1 MTVSRLTLSIA
12 WSAVAPE
19 DTSKSKSASASS
31 SKVAKAAK
39 AGQTPGSSAGKEQ
52 RDIGFPVMLGAVIFL
67 GVALIVFAR
76 GTRDVE
82 ALEPAFGQHWHL
94 GYGIWDCTTESFL
107 SNLEDPQTANSGIHT
122 HGDGVVHIHPYSST
136 ATGRNAKLIRFLEA
150 TRTELSDTEMSFPD
164 RPALSEDGATCDG
177 EPAILQVARFAPG
190 QSVASEVI
198 TENLSDYRFRA
209 DQEGMVIALA
219 PEGADIPPPP
229 TANTDTASAASPN
242 VLRTDG
248 LTSLPNTSGV
258 GFNDDGNLVDADGNE
273 VLDDDGNPT
282 NFNDLLNPEGEGD
295 AEGDSSDGDS
305 PEDG

>member
-1 MTVSRLTLSIA
+1 M
-12 WSAVAPE
+12 APE
-19 DTSKSKSASASS
+19 ETSKSKSASASS

-39 AGQTPGSSAGKEQ
+39 AGQTPGASAGKEQ
-52 RDIGFPVMLGAVIFL
+52 REIGFPIMMAAVVFL

-76 GTRDVE
+76 SSRDVE

-107 SNLEDPQTANSGIHT
+107 PDLEDPQTANSGIHT

-136 ATGRNAKLIRFLEA
+136 ATGRNARLIRFLEA
-150 TRTELSDTEMSFPD
+150 TRTELSDSEMSFPD
-164 RPALSEDGATCDG
+164 RPALSEEGAVCDG

-190 QSVASEVI
+190 ESVASEVI
-198 TENLSDYRFRA
+198 TENLSNYRFSA

-219 PEGADIPPPP
+219 PEGSEIPPPP
-229 TANTDTASAASPN
+229 ASSTEAAAASSPN

-248 LTSLPNTSGV
+248 LTSLPGTSGA

-273 VLDDDGNPT
+273 VLDEDGNPT
-282 NFNDLLNPEGEGD
+282 NFNDLLTVDGEGVED
-295 AEGDSSDGDS
+295 DS
-305 PEDG
+305 PDDGASEDG